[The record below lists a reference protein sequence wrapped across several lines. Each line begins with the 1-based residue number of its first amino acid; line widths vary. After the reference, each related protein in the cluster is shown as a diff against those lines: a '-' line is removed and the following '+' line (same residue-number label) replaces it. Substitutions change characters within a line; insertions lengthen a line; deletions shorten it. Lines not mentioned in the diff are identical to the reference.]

1 MKRTD
6 LKADKHE
13 DIIVKTNISLPKS
26 FHKKIKQ
33 RALDEDITVNALALK
48 ALKEYIEK

>member
-1 MKRTD
+1 MKKID
-6 LKADKHE
+6 EQVKKNE

-48 ALKEYIEK
+48 ALKEYIDK

>member
-1 MKRTD
+1 MRKSNAPTKSGD
-6 LKADKHE
+6 P
-13 DIIVKTNISLPKS
+13 IVKTNISLPKS

-33 RALDEDITVNALALK
+33 RALDEDITINALALK

>member
-1 MKRTD
+1 MKKTEEQA
-6 LKADKHE
+6 KKNG

-33 RALDEDITVNALALK
+33 KALDEDITVNALALK
-48 ALKEYIEK
+48 ALKEYIDK